1 MSELAILRAA
11 GSDEYPELVAIW
23 RGAVDAT
30 HDFISV
36 SDREDIEARLASVY
50 FPAVNLWVS
59 ERDGPPIGFA
69 GVIGARLG
77 MLFVD
82 AAQRG
87 SRVGSALLDRAVGML
102 GVTEVDVNEQN
113 ASAVDFFTRR
123 GFAVVG
129 RETAT
134 TRGAPTRCFTCASRR
149 RSNPPPRS
157 ARRPSTSS
165 GNRVELRE
173 PG

>member
-1 MSELAILRAA
+1 MSELTIRRVA

-36 SDREDIEARLASVY
+36 SDREDIEARLASDY
-50 FPAVNLWVS
+50 FPAVNLWVA
-59 ERDGPPIGFA
+59 ERDGRPIGFA
-69 GVIGARLG
+69 GVVGAKLE

-87 SRVGSALLDRAVGML
+87 GRVGSALLDHAVGVL

-113 ASAVDFFTRR
+113 ASAVGFYTRR

-129 RETAT
+129 RRDSDDE
-134 TRGAPTRCFTCASRR
+134 G
-149 RSNPPPRS
+149 
-157 ARRPSTSS
+157 RPYPLLH
-165 GNRVELRE
+165 LRLT
-173 PG
+173 P